1 MTFFSDITFRY
12 LFKAFCT
19 VCLLC
24 MVWYWFYKFI
34 IEDRNIGTVD
44 YITFKNDLNIK
55 YPVASLCFAEPI
67 LARKVA
73 ENYPDLNKTSYME
86 YLEGDIFDETFAEVD
101 YSNIT
106 IDLDEYYEYTWVFLR
121 NKTRQEG
128 SQISSFV
135 HKISFNGISEWDEFY
150 KCIELNWDTNQ
161 PDIIKERFAVYNKT
175 AILRDL
181 SGSLEFNFDLYMHY
195 PGQFLLAPNDLTE
208 FIMDVSTKSLVI
220 KIEDVEI
227 LRSRDSRNKRC
238 TAYND
243 KLSFDEMVKEKHILT
258 TGCSLPYF
266 GAFKNFPKCDTREK
280 IKQSSY
286 SYQEVRTKYYP
297 ISCQRLSKISFTTHE
312 RETVDDL
319 DFDKD
324 EWAIGVSYRQNFRA
338 ITLSK
343 EVDIH
348 SLIGNVGGYVGLFL
362 GN

>member
-1 MTFFSDITFRY
+1 MKILNEITFRY
-12 LFKAFCT
+12 LFKACCM

-24 MVWYWFYKFI
+24 MVVYWIYKFVV
-34 IEDRNIGTVD
+34 EDRDIGTVD
-44 YITFKNDLNIK
+44 YISFKNDLNVK
-55 YPVASLCFAEPI
+55 YPVASLCFSEPI
-67 LARKVA
+67 IDRKVA
-73 ENYPDLNKTSYME
+73 EHYPNLDTTNYAK
-86 YLEGDIFDETFAEVD
+86 YLVGDAFEERFTEID

-106 IDLDEYYEYTWVFLR
+106 IDMDDYFSHGFVFLR
-121 NKTRQEG
+121 NKTTIEASKMG
-128 SQISSFV
+128 TFS
-135 HKISFNGISEWDEFY
+135 HKVSFNGVSEWGEFY
-150 KCIELNWDTNQ
+150 KCIEMNWDTTQ
-161 PDIIKERFAVYNKT
+161 PDLIKEFFVFYHKDA
-175 AILRDL
+175 LLQDL
-181 SGSLEFNFDLYMHY
+181 SDSSKFYFDLYIHY
-195 PGQFLLAPNDLTE
+195 PGQFLLAPND
-208 FIMDVSTKSLVI
+208 FSVISVNVSINSLDI

-312 RETVDDL
+312 RETVDNL